1 MKTIPLDVI
10 NDLQKE
16 DQKKI
21 SYFVNLL
28 LKEDKYKKL
37 RKEISL
43 RKKEIK
49 KRNVLTHDE
58 IWSV

>member
-10 NDLQKE
+10 NNLQKE

>member
-10 NDLQKE
+10 NNLQKE

-49 KRNVLTHDE
+49 KRNILTHDE
-58 IWSV
+58 IWSI

>member
-10 NDLQKE
+10 NNLQKE

-28 LKEDKYKKL
+28 LKEEKYKKL